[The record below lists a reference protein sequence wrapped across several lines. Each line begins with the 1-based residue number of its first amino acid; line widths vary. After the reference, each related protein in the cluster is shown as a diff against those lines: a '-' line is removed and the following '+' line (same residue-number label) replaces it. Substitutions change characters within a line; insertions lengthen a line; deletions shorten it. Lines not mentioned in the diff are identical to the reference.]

1 MLFLFADE
9 SGDITFGKGTK
20 YFVYVGILTPSKK
33 DCEKVLEK
41 LKLNYE
47 KEFGKKFTKKE
58 LKSCDLDKPGMLY
71 FIKGLREL
79 DYEIFYSYVDTHDAK
94 KAFNLNPDGSAK
106 RLILLEL
113 IIANVFSTSKSIGKI
128 IIDKGVS
135 QKLRMSLRERLSEKF
150 KNLPLIEEK
159 ASHKVAGIQI
169 ADLIAGAINKYLKG
183 DGIYYS
189 QLEDR
194 IRIKVEL

>member
-33 DCEKVLEK
+33 DCETVLGK
-41 LKLNYE
+41 LKTNYE

-58 LKSCDLDKPGMLY
+58 LKSCDLDKSQMLY

-79 DYEIFYSYVDTHDAK
+79 DYEIFYAYVDTHDAK
-94 KAFNLNPDGSAK
+94 KAFNHNPDGSDK
-106 RLILLEL
+106 RLTLLEL
-113 IIANVFSTSKSIGKI
+113 VITNVCSTSKSIGKI
-128 IIDKGVS
+128 VIDKGVS
-135 QKLRMSLRERLSEKF
+135 QKLRVSLRERLSDKF
-150 KNLPLIEEK
+150 KDIPLIEAQ

-183 DGIYYS
+183 DGVYYS

-194 IRIKVEL
+194 VRIKTEI